1 MPSIDLISKN
11 SIFLSLKNSFNISHL
26 SIVLIW
32 SSLPLIKIGSVDDH
46 ILKATVS
53 VKGKR
58 VYINIDG
65 FLNELD
71 AMLWAKQ
78 QNVLWNRELERYLD
92 SPPSSPMLH

>member
-1 MPSIDLISKN
+1 MKKSKKNKQLLKSN
-11 SIFLSLKNSFNISHL
+11 SES
-26 SIVLIW
+26 
-32 SSLPLIKIGSVDDH
+32 PLIKIGSVDDH

-92 SPPSSPMLH
+92 SPPSSPTLH

>member
-1 MPSIDLISKN
+1 MKKSKKKKQLSKSN
-11 SIFLSLKNSFNISHL
+11 SE
-26 SIVLIW
+26 
-32 SSLPLIKIGSVDDH
+32 LPLIKIGSVDDH

-53 VKGKR
+53 VKGKS

-78 QNVLWNRELERYLD
+78 QNVLWNKELERYLD
-92 SPPSSPMLH
+92 SPPSSPTFH

>member
-1 MPSIDLISKN
+1 
-11 SIFLSLKNSFNISHL
+11 
-26 SIVLIW
+26 
-32 SSLPLIKIGSVDDH
+32 LPLIKIGSVDDH

-53 VKGKR
+53 VKGKS

-78 QNVLWNRELERYLD
+78 QNVLWNKELERYLD
-92 SPPSSPMLH
+92 SPPSSPTFH